1 MGWRSIIISQHAKM
15 SYSSRA
21 MIVQTMDGI
30 NQIPVDDI
38 DLVLVSTTQ
47 AVITTALIS
56 ELAQSQVKVIFTD
69 NSSEPVCETLGYYPN
84 NRDVDLV
91 KKQFN
96 WDEKR
101 KQLLWTKIVAS
112 KIMNQIN
119 VLKIYGVAND
129 DLIAELDKLEVND
142 VTNRE
147 AVVARKYFP
156 LLFDNKFNRH
166 DFSPVNAAL
175 NYGYAILLSN
185 VNREIVANGYL
196 TYLGIHHHSNENQF
210 NLGSDLM
217 EPFRPAIDY
226 WLANQ
231 KFKELTP
238 DIKFGLVDLLNLE
251 LTFNGKQMLL
261 RNIITDH
268 VRNCLKYL
276 SGDIDEIQIE
286 VTFKNEVPNNAINGN
301 V

>member
-30 NQIPVDDI
+30 NQIPIDDI

-101 KQLLWTKIVAS
+101 KQLLWTKIVVS

>member
-30 NQIPVDDI
+30 NQIPIDDI

>member
-30 NQIPVDDI
+30 NQIPIDDI

-238 DIKFGLVDLLNLE
+238 DIKFELVDLLNLE